1 MDININCT
9 CPLELTQKILSK
21 KDYIGLVEDIYKN
34 VLNRKGGF
42 EC

>member
-9 CPLELTQKILSK
+9 LELTQKILSK

-34 VLNRKGGF
+34 VLNRQGGF